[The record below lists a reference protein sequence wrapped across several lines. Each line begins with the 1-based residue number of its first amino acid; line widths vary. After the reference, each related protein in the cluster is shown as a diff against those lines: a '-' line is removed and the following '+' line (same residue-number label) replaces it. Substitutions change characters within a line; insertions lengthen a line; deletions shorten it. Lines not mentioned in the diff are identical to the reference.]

1 MPHHRP
7 RHEPRR
13 RGLAPLEF
21 VLWLPVFLFVTAL
34 MVNLGTMTAW
44 RMRGE
49 IVARDAVWRVR
60 WPRTGRDEPRPETKV
75 WPANAKMDVA
85 GDVEIARL
93 DDQAIDLPV
102 VRGPLDNGFI
112 VRPLLDPDRAGAY
125 RGSAEITR
133 GYPLLSKLGE
143 FNSGEIRHPMLHG
156 QWQASQM
163 NVENE
168 AGDRVGLRRNI
179 HRRTKVLYE
188 LPKTGRG
195 LPEAFIDSVVDL
207 LKMPEREALE
217 VLNGF
222 HPTVNRGRCELD
234 EEVVERLEVNRL
246 IDTPGRRGLISR
258 LPQRL
263 EQIFQQREAA
273 ASGM

>member
-1 MPHHRP
+1 MNHSR
-7 RHEPRR
+7 RR

-44 RMRGE
+44 RIRGE
-49 IVARDAVWRVR
+49 IVARDAAWRVR
-60 WPRTGRDEPRPETKV
+60 WPRTGRDEPWPETKV

-102 VRGPLDNGFI
+102 VRGPLPNGFI
-112 VRPLLDPDRAGAY
+112 VRPLLNPDRAGAY

-143 FNSGEIRHPMLHG
+143 FNSGEIRHPMLDG
-156 QWQASQM
+156 QWQTSQM
-163 NVENE
+163 NVEND
-168 AGDRVGLRRNI
+168 AGDRVGLPRNI
-179 HRRTKVLYE
+179 YRRTKVLYE
-188 LPKTGRG
+188 LPKTDGS
-195 LPEAFIDSVVDL
+195 LFVKSVRDL
-207 LKMPEREALE
+207 LSMPEREALE

-222 HPTVNRGRCELD
+222 HPRINAGRCELD

-246 IDTPGRRGLISR
+246 IDTPGRRGLISQ

>member
-1 MPHHRP
+1 M
-7 RHEPRR
+7 
-13 RGLAPLEF
+13 
-21 VLWLPVFLFVTAL
+21 
-34 MVNLGTMTAW
+34 
-44 RMRGE
+44 
-49 IVARDAVWRVR
+49 
-60 WPRTGRDEPRPETKV
+60 
-75 WPANAKMDVA
+75 
-85 GDVEIARL
+85 
-93 DDQAIDLPV
+93 
-102 VRGPLDNGFI
+102 VRGPLQNGFI
-112 VRPLLDPDRAGAY
+112 VRPLLDPDREGAY
-125 RGSAEITR
+125 RGSAKITR
-133 GYPLLSKLGE
+133 DYPFLKAWGKLGRFE
-143 FNSGEIRHPMLHG
+143 SGEIRHPMLHG

-207 LKMPEREALE
+207 LKMPEREVLE